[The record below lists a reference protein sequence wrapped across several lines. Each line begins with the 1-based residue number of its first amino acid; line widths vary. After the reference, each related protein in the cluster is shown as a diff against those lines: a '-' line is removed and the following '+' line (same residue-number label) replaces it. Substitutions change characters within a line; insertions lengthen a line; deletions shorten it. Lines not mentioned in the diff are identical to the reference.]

1 MERGEGSD
9 VWFSKSAD
17 DLLPAGTA
25 CATCGGRRFQ
35 QERDILDVWFESGVS
50 HAAVL
55 KRRPELK
62 WPAALYLEGSDQ
74 HRGWFHST
82 LLTSLLTDPRA
93 PYDTVLTHGF
103 VVDGQG
109 KKMSKS
115 AGNVMAPQE
124 IIKQH
129 GAELLRLWVAAE
141 DYRDDIRI
149 SPTIMSQ
156 LVEAYRKIR
165 NTSRFLLANVE
176 DFDPRRD
183 AVPLDRL
190 YPIDRWALHRLAA
203 LVTRVRDAY
212 DAYEF
217 HTVFHAVN
225 NFCAVDLSAMYLD
238 IIKDR
243 LYTEAKTGPA
253 RRAAQT
259 TIEAILS
266 ALVRL
271 MAPILSFTAE
281 DIWTH
286 LPEGSRHVASVHLSE
301 FPQPPSA
308 WDLPAD
314 VATQWDRLFEV
325 RSHVAKALE
334 RARAAKTIGASL
346 DAHVA
351 LYAAGALHDALT
363 QDRDDLPSLLIVSH
377 VALDGFDQRPGHAET
392 LTPDLAVV
400 VERAPGVKCARC
412 WVYRTDVGADQ
423 RHADVCG
430 RCAGVLA
437 GGA

>member
-1 MERGEGSD
+1 
-9 VWFSKSAD
+9 
-17 DLLPAGTA
+17 
-25 CATCGGRRFQ
+25 
-35 QERDILDVWFESGVS
+35 
-50 HAAVL
+50 
-55 KRRPELK
+55 
-62 WPAALYLEGSDQ
+62 
-74 HRGWFHST
+74 
-82 LLTSLLTDPRA
+82 LLTDRRA

-149 SPTIMSQ
+149 SPAIMSQ

-183 AVPLDRL
+183 ALSIDRL
-190 YPIDRWALHRLAA
+190 QPIDRWALHRLAG
-203 LVTRVRDAY
+203 LITRARDAY

-238 IIKDR
+238 ILKDR
-243 LYTEAKTGPA
+243 LYTEASAGTA

-259 TIEAILS
+259 TIEMILS
-266 ALVRL
+266 AIVRV

-286 LPEGSRHVASVHLSE
+286 LPEGSRTTASVHLSD
-301 FPQPPSA
+301 FPEPPPIWTLA
-308 WDLPAD
+308 LDEA
-314 VATQWDRLFEV
+314 ARWDRLFEV

-334 RARAAKTIGASL
+334 RARAGKVIGASL
-346 DAHVA
+346 DARVT
-351 LYAAGALHDALT
+351 LYAERSLYDALT
-363 QDRDDLPSLLIVSH
+363 RDSRDLPSLLIVSD
-377 VALDGFDQRPGHAET
+377 VALEPFDRRPDDAET
-392 LTPDLAVV
+392 MTPDLSVV
-400 VERAPGVKCARC
+400 VDRAPGAKCARC
-412 WVYRTDVGADQ
+412 WAYRTDVGRDQ
-423 RHADVCG
+423 RHPDVCG
-430 RCAGVLA
+430 RCAAVLA
-437 GGA
+437 GS

>member
-1 MERGEGSD
+1 
-9 VWFSKSAD
+9 
-17 DLLPAGTA
+17 
-25 CATCGGRRFQ
+25 
-35 QERDILDVWFESGVS
+35 
-50 HAAVL
+50 
-55 KRRPELK
+55 
-62 WPAALYLEGSDQ
+62 
-74 HRGWFHST
+74 
-82 LLTSLLTDPRA
+82 
-93 PYDTVLTHGF
+93 

-149 SPTIMSQ
+149 SPAIMSQ

-183 AVPLDRL
+183 GVPLDQL
-190 YPIDRWALHRLAA
+190 QPIDRWALHRLAA
-203 LVTRVRDAY
+203 LIIRVREAY

-225 NFCAVDLSAMYLD
+225 NFCAVDMSAMYLD
-238 IIKDR
+238 ILKDR
-243 LYTEAKTGPA
+243 LYTEAKAGPA

-259 TIEAILS
+259 TLESILS

-281 DIWTH
+281 DIWSH
-286 LPEGSRHVASVHLSE
+286 LPEGSRTVASVHLSD
-301 FPQPPSA
+301 FPSA
-308 WDLPAD
+308 PPHWELAPDI
-314 VATQWDRLFEV
+314 VAHWDRLFEA

-334 RARAAKTIGASL
+334 RARAAKIIGASL
-346 DAHVA
+346 DARVV
-351 LYAAGALHDALT
+351 LYAAGALRDALT
-363 QDRDDLPSLLIVSH
+363 KDRDELPSLLIVSD
-377 VALDGFDQRPGHAET
+377 VALDGYDQRPAHAEA
-392 LTPDLAVV
+392 LAPDLAVV
-400 VERAPGVKCARC
+400 VERAPGAKCARC
-412 WVYRTDVGADQ
+412 WAYRTDVGADP
-423 RHADVCG
+423 RRADVCR

-437 GGA
+437 GV